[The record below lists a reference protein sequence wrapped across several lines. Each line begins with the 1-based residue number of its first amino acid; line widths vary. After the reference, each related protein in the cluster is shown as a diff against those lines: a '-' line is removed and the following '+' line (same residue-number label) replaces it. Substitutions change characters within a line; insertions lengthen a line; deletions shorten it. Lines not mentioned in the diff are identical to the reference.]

1 MSSVKEVFKISFQ
14 LLAQQTDNVIKDF
27 LRLTKDFMDN
37 GPNSSLYNKAAEK
50 LQIDEDKII
59 SIVKSICLMCVQSC
73 KHKLTDLEIK
83 ESLTEYGFNET
94 KLDMIILFFENQKP
108 YLLDILSS
116 SALVFPHFKELE
128 WRFETD
134 MGSRSLLHQTV
145 PVVTLKLDL
154 EKKGISES
162 LFLQTNPLNLVHIK
176 DTLEAALKQNQSQW
190 IRKIR
195 RKLK

>member
-1 MSSVKEVFKISFQ
+1 
-14 LLAQQTDNVIKDF
+14 
-27 LRLTKDFMDN
+27 MDN
-37 GPNSSLYNKAAEK
+37 GPNSSLYKKAAEK

-73 KHKLTDLEIK
+73 KHKLTDMEIK
-83 ESLTEYGFNET
+83 ESLTEYGFNDT
-94 KLDMIILFFENQKP
+94 KLDMIVLFYENQKP

-116 SALVFPHFKELE
+116 SAFVFPHFKELE

-154 EKKGISES
+154 EKKNIFES
-162 LFLQTNPLNLVHIK
+162 LFLQTDPLNLVHIK